1 MSSADASKSNNAA
14 PEAVKPTNFLRQIIE
29 SDLEK
34 GTHLQR
40 RWGGSPGDAQHHRQ
54 GQPDPAKIRTRFP
67 PEPNGYLHVGHA
79 KSICVNFGLARD
91 FAGTCHLRFDDTNPV
106 KEDQEYVDAIIDAV
120 HWLGFDWKDADGHE
134 NLYFASNYFDFMY
147 RAAVYLIEQG
157 LAYVDEQSA
166 DDMKANRGDFTR
178 PGVNSPF
185 RDRSVAE
192 NLQRFADMKDGK
204 LEDGAAVLRAKIDM
218 TSPNINLRDPAIYRV
233 RHAEHHNTGNQWCI
247 YPMYTFAHPIEDAL
261 EHITHSLCTLEFEDQ
276 RPFYDWLLDHLREGG
291 LIDAPQPRQY
301 EFARLNLTYVVTSKR
316 KLKHLVDS
324 GLLNGWDDPRM
335 PTIFGLRRRGFT
347 PTSIRNFCDRIGVTK
362 DYSWIDYSTLEGCLR
377 EDLENQA
384 HRAMAV
390 LDPIKLELT
399 NWAEVFGSA
408 DHLEQCT
415 LPALPHHAE
424 GQNGEASVPERHFTL
439 GREVWIERE
448 DFAEVPPKGYKRLF
462 PGNKVRL
469 KGGYVI
475 ECTGAEKDADGKVT
489 RVLATVV
496 PDTKSG
502 TPGADSVKVKAAIT
516 WVGAADG
523 VEAEVRLYDR
533 LFTDAQPDA
542 GGKDYLALMN
552 PDSLK
557 VITAYVEPSLK
568 AAQPDDKFQFERFG
582 YFVADRKDHS
592 AEKPVFNK
600 ITGLKDSWGK

>member
-1 MSSADASKSNNAA
+1 MNASAPSASHNGSD
-14 PEAVKPTNFLRQIIE
+14 EVVKPTNFLRQIIE

-34 GTHLQR
+34 GSYAQR
-40 RWGGSPGDAQHHRQ
+40 HWGGTPGDAQHHQQ
-54 GQPDPAKIRTRFP
+54 GPIDQAKIRTRFP

-79 KSICVNFGLARD
+79 KSICLNFGLARD
-91 FAGTCHLRFDDTNPV
+91 FGGVCHLRFDDTNPE
-106 KEDQEYVDAIIDAV
+106 KEDQEYVDGIIDAV
-120 HWLGFDWKDADGHE
+120 RWLGFDWKDPSGE
-134 NLYFASNYFDFMY
+134 QNLYYASNYFDFMY
-147 RAAVYLIEQG
+147 RCAVYLIEQG

-166 DDMKANRGDFTR
+166 DEMRANRGDFTR

-192 NLQRFADMKDGK
+192 NLQRFADMKEGK
-204 LEDGAAVLRAKIDM
+204 LPDGAAVLRAKIDM
-218 TSPNINLRDPAIYRV
+218 TAPNINLRDPAIYRV

-247 YPMYTFAHPIEDAL
+247 YPMYTFAHPIEDAY
-261 EHITHSLCTLEFEDQ
+261 EHITHSICTLEFEDQ
-276 RPFYDWLLDHLREGG
+276 RPFYDWLLDNLRTGG

-301 EFARLNLTYVVTSKR
+301 EFSRLNLTYVITSKR
-316 KLKHLVDS
+316 KLKHLVDNQLVS
-324 GLLNGWDDPRM
+324 GWDDPRM
-335 PTIFGLRRRGFT
+335 PTVVGLRRRGYT
-347 PTSIRNFCDRIGVTK
+347 PASIRNFCERIGVTK
-362 DYSWIDYSTLEGCLR
+362 DYAWIDYATLDGCLR

-384 HRAMAV
+384 HRAMVV
-390 LDPIKLELT
+390 LDPVKLELS

-408 DHLEQCT
+408 EHLEACS
-415 LPALPHHAE
+415 LPALPHPAE
-424 GQNGEASVPERHFTL
+424 GQVAPERHFSL

-475 ECTGAEKDADGKVT
+475 ECTGCEKDADGVITK
-489 RVLATVV
+489 VLATVV

-516 WVGAADG
+516 WVGVADG
-523 VEAEVRLYDR
+523 VQAEVRLYDR
-533 LFTDAQPDA
+533 LFTDPQPDA
-542 GGKDYLALMN
+542 GGKDFLALLN

-557 VITAYVEPSLK
+557 VVTAYVEPSLK

-582 YFVADRKDHS
+582 YFVADRHDHRS
-592 AEKPVFNK
+592 DKPVFNK